1 MILGKYFH
9 ILGISKVKDFLM
21 LNQLQKSLNEVDSN
35 VIVTTD
41 SSSPDRSVVFGGYYL
56 DYNFKKASFQSINI
70 PKHDDT
76 FKDQTFEY
84 LPVSTEFDREY
95 LRDALTWENTIE
107 WGSLCTTAMRL
118 HNFMVFKEAIDKAE
132 YYVHSHDYILQQVV
146 STDMYE
152 LLTSLDKMVKS
163 DNPTKVFE
171 KYKQLYTKMSR
182 LNNETPVKNHDFF

>member
-1 MILGKYFH
+1 M
-9 ILGISKVKDFLM
+9 
-21 LNQLQKSLNEVDSN
+21 
-35 VIVTTD
+35 
-41 SSSPDRSVVFGGYYL
+41 
-56 DYNFKKASFQSINI
+56 
-70 PKHDDT
+70 
-76 FKDQTFEY
+76 
-84 LPVSTEFDREY
+84 STEFDREY

-163 DNPTKVFE
+163 DDPTKVFE

-182 LNNETPVKNHDFF
+182 LNNDTPMKNHDFFE